1 MKKCR
6 HCGTGNEDAAESCT
20 ECGLDLGPSVVA
32 RLAAALPSAVRATNT
47 TWPKRLLWLVS
58 VPILLVALYL
68 LSLGPILR
76 FYGAKP
82 SNVWSRVPA
91 VVRMIYEP
99 LDRAPIP
106 QPLAGLLLRYN
117 QWWMGV
123 EQDKRAFRK
132 LMAQIDK
139 SITNG
144 MPQSQVFALL
154 GEPLASFTNA
164 GTIEAHWFYMPE
176 AILYGYMTNGFV
188 ITFTNGEVLRKAA
201 ITSGR

>member
-1 MKKCR
+1 M
-6 HCGTGNEDAAESCT
+6 
-20 ECGLDLGPSVVA
+20 
-32 RLAAALPSAVRATNT
+32 
-47 TWPKRLLWLVS
+47 
-58 VPILLVALYL
+58 

-117 QWWMGV
+117 QWWMGWNRTR
-123 EQDKRAFRK
+123 ERSASSWHR
-132 LMAQIDK
+132 
-139 SITNG
+139 STSRSRR